1 MIEYNV
7 CEELIW
13 TQVAAALNEYKDE
26 VAFAEAIYASDEYKT
41 EQVIVLE

>member
-1 MIEYNV
+1 MFEYNV
-7 CEELIW
+7 CEDLIW

-26 VAFAEAIYASDEYKT
+26 VQFAEAMYASDEVKV